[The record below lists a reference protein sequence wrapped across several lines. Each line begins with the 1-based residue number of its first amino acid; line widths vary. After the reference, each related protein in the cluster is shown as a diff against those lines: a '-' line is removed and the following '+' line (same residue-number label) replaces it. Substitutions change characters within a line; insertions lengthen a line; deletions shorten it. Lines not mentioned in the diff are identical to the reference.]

1 MHINHKKIIWDSI
14 FIITGCV
21 LLAVSINVFLTPNK
35 ISAGGISTIGT
46 ILLHLFNI
54 RMSITNLFFNAIL
67 FVFGYKT
74 LGRYAVFQTAFGI
87 IMLSVCLE
95 LTSYI
100 PPYYENEIIA
110 VMCGGILMGAGVGMI
125 VKVGAST
132 GGSDFAGLI
141 LKKFLPHISLAKLI
155 MFIDC
160 FIVIISGIIFKSFSV
175 TFYSITALFVSSI
188 IIDKIMTFGESAKMI
203 LIFSENIKEL
213 SEHIL
218 QKFERG
224 VTGIHSLG
232 MYSNRESLM
241 LLCVI
246 TPKEL
251 PVYISMIKEI
261 DKNAFVIIN
270 NVHEVLGEGFKAID
284 INY

>member
-110 VMCGGILMGAGVGMI
+110 VMCGG
-125 VKVGAST
+125 
-132 GGSDFAGLI
+132 
-141 LKKFLPHISLAKLI
+141 
-155 MFIDC
+155 
-160 FIVIISGIIFKSFSV
+160 
-175 TFYSITALFVSSI
+175 
-188 IIDKIMTFGESAKMI
+188 
-203 LIFSENIKEL
+203 
-213 SEHIL
+213 
-218 QKFERG
+218 
-224 VTGIHSLG
+224 
-232 MYSNRESLM
+232 
-241 LLCVI
+241 
-246 TPKEL
+246 
-251 PVYISMIKEI
+251 
-261 DKNAFVIIN
+261 
-270 NVHEVLGEGFKAID
+270 
-284 INY
+284 